1 MTHAHIDRAFYVV
14 VRVDQG
20 HPAAGAH
27 TCTSRAHAW
36 RLASELA
43 SGLRGTTG
51 SVIVR
56 DGQRRVLHRWT
67 CSDPAQPY
75 HRERSP

>member
-1 MTHAHIDRAFYVV
+1 MTVPHFDHAFYVV
-14 VRVDQG
+14 VQVDQP
-20 HPAAGAH
+20 HPAAGSH
-27 TCTSRAHAW
+27 VCPSRAHAW
-36 RLASELA
+36 RLACELA
-43 SGLRGTTG
+43 AGLRGTTG

-67 CSDPAQPY
+67 CSDPTQPY